1 MKKIII
7 LTILSTLALFA
18 EELQVKAKLFNS
30 DQKTGISVFEGN
42 VNIIKGSDEL
52 NASKVTI
59 YTDAE
64 QQPTKFIADGNASFS
79 IKTEDGSLYR
89 GKAQKVVY
97 LPVEKEYHF
106 FEDVYLKQVNEK
118 KEIIGSEVIL
128 KTIEGKAYAKGE
140 DEAPVIMIFN
150 MPEKEKKW

>member
-7 LTILSTLALFA
+7 LTILATLSLFA

-59 YTDAE
+59 YTDAQ
-64 QQPTKFIADGNASFS
+64 QQPTKFIADGNASFR

-150 MPEKEKKW
+150 MPEKEKK